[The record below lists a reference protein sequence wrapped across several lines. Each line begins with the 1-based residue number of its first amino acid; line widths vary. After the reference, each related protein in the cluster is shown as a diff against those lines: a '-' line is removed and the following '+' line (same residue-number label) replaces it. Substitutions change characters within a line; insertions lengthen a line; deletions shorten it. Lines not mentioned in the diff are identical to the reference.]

1 MTVIPLPG
9 VGAPGGSEIYRIS
22 ADGTPTRFWTS
33 REDLIYALAFDSRQ
47 RLLAGT
53 GNRGHIYAITG
64 EDEYSDLVKAGASQI
79 TCFAAAPGGG
89 LLASSSNLGKVFLLA
104 STPEAE
110 GSYESDVLDARIFSR
125 WGRADLRS
133 TGNVELFI
141 RSGNVDNP
149 DRNWSPWQKIDQA
162 KGAEISAPPARF
174 IQWKA
179 ILHAGAVTPRVESVT
194 VNYLPRNVAPD
205 FDDVTVQAGI
215 RYQSLPKVTMP
226 DTPNTSSGTPQPRFD
241 IPPPLLRDRDGIG
254 VKWAVHDDNDDQMV
268 YSLYYRGEGES
279 RWLLLKDNISD
290 KFYSFDAALLP
301 DGAYKVKVVASDA
314 PSHSPEQAL
323 TAEKESARFED
334 DTTAPQISGLAAAM
348 EGNRLHVSFQASDN
362 FSPIKR
368 AEYSIDAADW
378 QFIDPVGQLSDSKAE
393 SYDFF
398 VPVQPPAG
406 ALTKS
411 AEAEH
416 IVVVRVYDRYDNM
429 NSAKAVVRGR

>member
-1 MTVIPLPG
+1 
-9 VGAPGGSEIYRIS
+9 
-22 ADGTPTRFWTS
+22 
-33 REDLIYALAFDSRQ
+33 
-47 RLLAGT
+47 
-53 GNRGHIYAITG
+53 
-64 EDEYSDLVKAGASQI
+64 
-79 TCFAAAPGGG
+79 
-89 LLASSSNLGKVFLLA
+89 
-104 STPEAE
+104 
-110 GSYESDVLDARIFSR
+110 
-125 WGRADLRS
+125 
-133 TGNVELFI
+133 LFI

-348 EGNRLHVSFQASDN
+348 EGNRLHVSFQATDN

-378 QFIDPVGQLSDSKAE
+378 QFIEPVGQLSDSKAE

>member
-47 RLLAGT
+47 HLLAGT

-89 LLASSSNLGKVFLLA
+89 LLASSSNLGKIFLLA

-194 VNYLPRNVAPD
+194 VNYLPRNVAPEPCRPAS
-205 FDDVTVQAGI
+205 VI
-215 RYQSLPKVTMP
+215 
-226 DTPNTSSGTPQPRFD
+226 
-241 IPPPLLRDRDGIG
+241 
-254 VKWAVHDDNDDQMV
+254 
-268 YSLYYRGEGES
+268 SLYP
-279 RWLLLKDNISD
+279 K
-290 KFYSFDAALLP
+290 
-301 DGAYKVKVVASDA
+301 
-314 PSHSPEQAL
+314 
-323 TAEKESARFED
+323 
-334 DTTAPQISGLAAAM
+334 
-348 EGNRLHVSFQASDN
+348 
-362 FSPIKR
+362 
-368 AEYSIDAADW
+368 
-378 QFIDPVGQLSDSKAE
+378 
-393 SYDFF
+393 
-398 VPVQPPAG
+398 
-406 ALTKS
+406 
-411 AEAEH
+411 
-416 IVVVRVYDRYDNM
+416 
-429 NSAKAVVRGR
+429 